1 MPTGSWRPG
10 WSCGTLAGVRV
21 IVVGAGIVGASAAW
35 HLGARG
41 ADVVL
46 VDRADQ
52 GQATAA
58 GAGIVAP
65 WPLPGTP
72 APMAVL
78 GLAAAA
84 HYPRML
90 DALAAAGVDDHGY
103 ARVGGIHVAPDGPE
117 LEELYQGMLRLGA
130 QPGMAGLGEL
140 QRLGPGAPAAR
151 FPLLRADLAGL
162 AASGIG
168 RVDGRQLRDALL
180 GAAAAGG
187 ARRRAGSATLTLTTG
202 TGRATEVTGVAV
214 DGEVVAADV
223 VVVAAGAWSSM
234 LCRPLGVALPVFPQ
248 RGQILHLDLPGRD
261 TARWPVIQ
269 TTGDHYL
276 LAFPG
281 GRVVAGATRESD
293 AGFDHRVTLGGV
305 HQVAATALAL
315 APGLADAT
323 VAEVRVG
330 FRPLTHDGLPLL
342 GGVEGVAG
350 LVVVTGLG
358 PVGLTLGPYL
368 GAAAADLALGN
379 DVPLDLAPYRP
390 DRRVGS
396 G

>member
-1 MPTGSWRPG
+1 
-10 WSCGTLAGVRV
+10 
-21 IVVGAGIVGASAAW
+21 
-35 HLGARG
+35 
-41 ADVVL
+41 
-46 VDRADQ
+46 
-52 GQATAA
+52 
-58 GAGIVAP
+58 
-65 WPLPGTP
+65 
-72 APMAVL
+72 
-78 GLAAAA
+78 
-84 HYPRML
+84 
-90 DALAAAGVDDHGY
+90 
-103 ARVGGIHVAPDGPE
+103 
-117 LEELYQGMLRLGA
+117 
-130 QPGMAGLGEL
+130 
-140 QRLGPGAPAAR
+140 
-151 FPLLRADLAGL
+151 
-162 AASGIG
+162 
-168 RVDGRQLRDALL
+168 LRDALL

-187 ARRRAGSATLTLTTG
+187 AWRRAGSATLTLTTG

-234 LCRPLGVALPVFPQ
+234 LCRPLGVTLPVFAQ

>member
-1 MPTGSWRPG
+1 
-10 WSCGTLAGVRV
+10 V
-21 IVVGAGIVGASAAW
+21 
-35 HLGARG
+35 
-41 ADVVL
+41 
-46 VDRADQ
+46 
-52 GQATAA
+52 
-58 GAGIVAP
+58 
-65 WPLPGTP
+65 
-72 APMAVL
+72 
-78 GLAAAA
+78 
-84 HYPRML
+84 
-90 DALAAAGVDDHGY
+90 
-103 ARVGGIHVAPDGPE
+103 
-117 LEELYQGMLRLGA
+117 
-130 QPGMAGLGEL
+130 
-140 QRLGPGAPAAR
+140 
-151 FPLLRADLAGL
+151 
-162 AASGIG
+162 
-168 RVDGRQLRDALL
+168 
-180 GAAAAGG
+180 
-187 ARRRAGSATLTLTTG
+187 
-202 TGRATEVTGVAV
+202 
-214 DGEVVAADV
+214 
-223 VVVAAGAWSSM
+223 
-234 LCRPLGVALPVFPQ
+234 PQ
-248 RGQILHLDLPGRD
+248 RGQITHLEVAED
-261 TARWPVIQ
+261 TARWPVVSPLDS
-269 TTGDHYL
+269 GHYL